1 MSAPPGGRAAP
12 RRPAEPPREPP
23 AELPVALT
31 PGVRVLSQGRVL
43 LGHGSPA
50 RLMLLTEAG
59 ARAVDGW
66 RRCAP
71 VGAGAPRGRL
81 ARRLLDAGIL
91 TPHPRPAASTA
102 QLTVVVP
109 VRDRPAQ
116 LTRCLDAIRAACP
129 ESPVIVVDDGSIAAE
144 AVAEVCAAGGVR
156 VIQRRG
162 CGGPAAARNDGLAVC
177 TTPFVAF
184 VDSDV
189 VLGAGVA
196 HRLLGHLADPALG
209 AVAPRVRALEPSA
222 GIIGGY
228 ERRHSALDMGATGGL
243 VAPGTARAYVPSTV
257 LFVRRDAVGAGFDP
271 SLRAGED
278 VDLVWRLCA
287 AGWRV
292 RYAAEVD
299 VHHEHRAGLRA
310 FVGVRRRYARSV
322 GTLARRHPAALPAM
336 WVSPAVAVPWALT
349 LAGRPRAALMAA
361 GWATARRGERLRR
374 FPGRPY
380 GLAAATMARGL
391 TGTGSA
397 LARAARRP
405 WAPPLLLLAARDR
418 RVAWALAVAFAA
430 PLVQDALATR
440 DPRAV
445 AGDVPLRLLEELVA
459 ASATWEGCLRARTVR
474 PLLPSWRPVGAVA
487 A

>member
-1 MSAPPGGRAAP
+1 VSAPLAG
-12 RRPAEPPREPP
+12 PAETEPP

-31 PGVRVLSQGRVL
+31 PGVRVRSDGRVL

-50 RLMLLTEAG
+50 RLMLLTGEG
-59 ARAVDGW
+59 AEVVAGW
-66 RRCAP
+66 RRSAP
-71 VGAGAPRGRL
+71 VGPGTARGRL

-91 TPHPRPAASTA
+91 TPHPPPAPSTGR
-102 QLTVVVP
+102 LTVVVP

-116 LTRCLDAIRAACP
+116 LARCLDAVRAACP
-129 ESPVIVVDDGSIAAE
+129 QSAVIVVDDASVAPEAIAA
-144 AVAEVCAAGGVR
+144 VCAARAVR
-156 VIQRRG
+156 VIQRAS

-177 TTPFVAF
+177 STPFVAF

-196 HRLLGHLADPALG
+196 RRLLGHLADPALG
-209 AVAPRVRALEPSA
+209 AVAPRVRALEPSV
-222 GIIGGY
+222 GPIGGY
-228 ERRHSALDMGATGGL
+228 ERRHSTLDMGATGGL
-243 VAPGTARAYVPSTV
+243 VAPGTARAFVPSTV
-257 LFVRRDAVGAGFDP
+257 LFVRREAVGTGFDP
-271 SLRAGED
+271 SLRVGED

-292 RYAAEVD
+292 RYVAEVD
-299 VHHEHRAGLRA
+299 VHHEHRGGLRA

-322 GTLARRHPAALPAM
+322 GALARRHPAALPAM
-336 WVSPAVAVPWALT
+336 WLSPAVAMPWALT
-349 LAGRPRAALMAA
+349 LAGRPRAALLAA
-361 GWATARRGERLRR
+361 GWATARRSERLRR

-380 GLAAATMARGL
+380 GLAAATVARGL

-405 WAPPLLLLAARDR
+405 WAPPLLVLAARDR
-418 RVAWALAVAFAA
+418 RVRRSLVIAFAV
-430 PLVQDALATR
+430 PLVQDALASR
-440 DPRAV
+440 DPRAI

-459 ASATWEGCLRARTVR
+459 ASGTWEGCLRARTLR
-474 PLLPSWRPVGAVA
+474 PLLPSWRPVDAVA